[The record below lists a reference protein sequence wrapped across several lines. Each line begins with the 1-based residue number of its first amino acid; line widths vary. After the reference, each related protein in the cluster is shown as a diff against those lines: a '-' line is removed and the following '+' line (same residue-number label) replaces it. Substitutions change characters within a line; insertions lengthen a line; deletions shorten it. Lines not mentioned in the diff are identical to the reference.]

1 VLKIRE
7 DRRAL
12 VRRIEAARII
22 VGMAFALLATAYWY
36 VQIARGEHYYTL
48 SENNRIRSVR
58 TMAPRGYVLDRHG
71 SILVDNQPG
80 YTLYLYRR
88 EARNLEASIDFAA
101 GVLKVPREQVR
112 VRVQRGLHD
121 PEFLPITVAENLGI
135 EDVAAIEARAPE
147 HPEFVITVAQ
157 RRLYTL
163 GTAAAHALGYLSEAS
178 PEQIKGLENGY
189 RLGDWMGQKGIE
201 GSYEK
206 LLAGVDGQRRVVVD
220 SHGREITEEERVEAR
235 PGQNVF
241 LTLDLG
247 PPADRG
253 RLLQGQGGLG
263 RRDGSEDGGDPG
275 PRLVAVLRSE
285 LVHAPRLHERVGGA
299 ARRSPHAAAEPRD
312 PERLL
317 ARLGLQGLPRLRALA
332 QGLVDP
338 AQKVFCPGHATF
350 YGRTFHCHI
359 KSGHGWVN
367 LRDAIKVSC
376 DVYFYNLGRR
386 LGIERIAEIAR
397 AFGFGAPTGIDLP
410 FEKAGLVPSEE
421 WARGQTARALVPER
435 DDLRRD
441 RAGAGPRHAAPGGPG
456 ACRGSSAGDACRR
469 PTSFLPP
476 RTRRRAPRCAT
487 AWRRARGCRWTPRGR
502 GSCSRECGRSSTRA
516 GGTAF
521 VSRVPGLDM
530 GGKTGTTQVVG
541 REAVIRAGADRR
553 TLADHAWF
561 GGFATLDD
569 PRLVVVVFVE
579 NGGHGGAAAAP
590 LARQLFAKR
599 FGKLLPPEPRKDV
612 VAENG
617 NRKSES
623 ETRLLSA
630 AARFP
635 IPDSRFPAQREQN
648 R

>member
-1 VLKIRE
+1 VLDPEIGAPSCGGSKP
-7 DRRAL
+7 RASSSGRSSL
-12 VRRIEAARII
+12 CAI
-22 VGMAFALLATAYWY
+22 AYWY

-112 VRVQRGLHD
+112 MRVQRGLHD

-247 PPADRG
+247 LQRIAEDFFKDKVGSAVAMDPKTGEILALVSSPSYDPNWFTRRVSASEWAGLLGDRHNP
-253 RLLQGQGGLG
+253 LQNRAMQNAFSP
-263 RRDGSEDGGDPG
+263 GS
-275 PRLVAVLRSE
+275 VFKVF
-285 LVHAPRLHERVGGA
+285 
-299 ARRSPHAAAEPRD
+299 
-312 PERLL
+312 L
-317 ARLGLQGLPRLRALA
+317 AYGALA
-332 QGLVDP
+332 HGLVDP
-338 AQKVFCPGHATF
+338 AQKVFCPGQATF
-350 YGRTFHCHI
+350 YGRTFHCHN
-359 KSGHGWVN
+359 KTGHGWVN

-376 DVYFYNLGRR
+376 DVYFYTLGRR
-386 LGIERIAEIAR
+386 LGIDRISEIAR
-397 AFGFGAPTGIDLP
+397 AFGFGARRALTFLSRRRGLSLP
-410 FEKAGLVPSEE
+410 RSG
-421 WARGQTARALVPER
+421 RGQTARALVPGAR
-435 DDLRRD
+435 RSRSRLARGRCSSRRSRWPGPVGARQRGRPPTPHLFLASQDPKTGAALRY
-441 RAGAGPRHAAPGGPG
+441 
-456 ACRGSSAGDACRR
+456 RG
-469 PTSFLPP
+469 
-476 RTRRRAPRCAT
+476 
-487 AWRRARGCRWTPRGR
+487 RRARGCRWTPRGR
-502 GSCSRECGRSSTRA
+502 GSCSRGCGPSSTRPGA
-516 GGTAF
+516 RHSPRG
-521 VSRVPGLDM
+521 SRAS
-530 GGKTGTTQVVG
+530 TSAARQGTTQVVG
-541 REAVIRAGADRR
+541 REAVIRAGADRGA
-553 TLADHAWF
+553 LGDHAWF
-561 GGFATLDD
+561 AGFATLDD
-569 PRLVVVVFVE
+569 PRLVVAVFVE

-612 VAENG
+612 VAEIG
-617 NRKSES
+617 NRKSEIDKNP
-623 ETRLLSA
+623 RSA
-630 AARFP
+630 TARFP
-635 IPDSRFPAQREQN
+635 IADSRFPAQRDQTP
-648 R
+648 